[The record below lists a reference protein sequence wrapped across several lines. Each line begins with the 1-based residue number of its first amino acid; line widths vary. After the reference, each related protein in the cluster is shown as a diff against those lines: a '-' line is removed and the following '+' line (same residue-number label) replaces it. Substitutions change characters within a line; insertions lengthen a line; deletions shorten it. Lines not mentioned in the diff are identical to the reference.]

1 MVWLCTEFRKDD
13 FRWEIFLVTIRV
25 VFLLHGRIE
34 CSLGLI
40 LGNGLHC
47 STGLENFAVVCRCC
61 SKENRSSVCFIGF
74 DNINFL
80 FWSR

>member
-1 MVWLCTEFRKDD
+1 MVWFCTGFRKDD

-25 VFLLHGRIE
+25 VFLLRGKIE
-34 CSLGLI
+34 CPLGLI
-40 LGNGLHC
+40 LGNGLYC
-47 STGLENFAVVCRCC
+47 YTGLENFAVVYRCC

-80 FWSR
+80 FYSR